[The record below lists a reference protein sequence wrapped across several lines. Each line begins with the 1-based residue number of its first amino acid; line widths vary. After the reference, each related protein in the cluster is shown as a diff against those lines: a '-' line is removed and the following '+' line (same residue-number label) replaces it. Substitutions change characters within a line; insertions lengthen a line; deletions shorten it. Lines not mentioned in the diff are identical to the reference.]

1 MGLFN
6 RWRPTLVKLPTE
18 SGDYLITEQIPGERI
33 INIAYFDVKKKK
45 QKYPYVTWTLSHPYE
60 GWIENQVVAWKKLP
74 KTF

>member
-45 QKYPYVTWTLSHPYE
+45 
-60 GWIENQVVAWKKLP
+60 
-74 KTF
+74 